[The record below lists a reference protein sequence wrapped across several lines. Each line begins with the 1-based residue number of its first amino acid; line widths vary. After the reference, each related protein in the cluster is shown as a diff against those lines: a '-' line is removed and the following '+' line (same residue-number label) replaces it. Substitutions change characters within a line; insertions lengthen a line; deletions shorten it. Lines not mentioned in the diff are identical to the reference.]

1 MSDLIPNGY
10 SATLEDLKR
19 QSHAARLRVQRK
31 ANTELQQLWW
41 QIGRTILDGLT
52 GRADR
57 SSHSSTTKWKTT

>member
-1 MSDLIPNGY
+1 MSDLIPNSY

-19 QSHAARLRVQRK
+19 QGHAARLRVQRK

-52 GRADR
+52 GGADR